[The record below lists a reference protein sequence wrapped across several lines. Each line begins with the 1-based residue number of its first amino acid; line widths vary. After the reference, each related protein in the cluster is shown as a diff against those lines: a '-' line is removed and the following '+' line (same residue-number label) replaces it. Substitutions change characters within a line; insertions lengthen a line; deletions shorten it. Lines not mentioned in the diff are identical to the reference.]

1 LYLFTGTLRVTAVV
15 LSYECL
21 RAFWFAAGIENI
33 QFTRFCDCKVMN
45 IQNKNTTRYTPRTH
59 HRIYSRISDIHKMIA
74 SCTYPSIE
82 KLAHRLN
89 VNPRTIKRD
98 IAALR
103 DQFNAPIEYDRQRRG
118 FYYTLPEWT
127 LPVQKMQEGDL
138 LAFFIAEN
146 AMRLVG
152 FVPEAMALR
161 KALSKIASMLPETI
175 SVNLCV
181 LNDMVRFENAP
192 HVNVDLK
199 LLERLSVCSI
209 SRETVEFDYYSPHNQ
224 KTKHRIADVHLLHNF
239 AGDWYAISYDH
250 EAGDFRDFHVG
261 RISNLKTTGQT
272 FNLQRGWDAETYLRR
287 GFQMMRGGRLTNVSI
302 CFDSYQA
309 QWIRERSCFH
319 PDEKREDLPDG
330 GLRLSFKIGEKGLDA
345 VARFCL
351 MYSGHCR
358 IEKPKRLREIVIEKL
373 RSALTMHDNLPPAP

>member
-1 LYLFTGTLRVTAVV
+1 
-15 LSYECL
+15 
-21 RAFWFAAGIENI
+21 
-33 QFTRFCDCKVMN
+33 
-45 IQNKNTTRYTPRTH
+45 H

-161 KALSKIASMLPETI
+161 KALS
-175 SVNLCV
+175 
-181 LNDMVRFENAP
+181 
-192 HVNVDLK
+192 
-199 LLERLSVCSI
+199 
-209 SRETVEFDYYSPHNQ
+209 
-224 KTKHRIADVHLLHNF
+224 
-239 AGDWYAISYDH
+239 
-250 EAGDFRDFHVG
+250 
-261 RISNLKTTGQT
+261 
-272 FNLQRGWDAETYLRR
+272 
-287 GFQMMRGGRLTNVSI
+287 
-302 CFDSYQA
+302 
-309 QWIRERSCFH
+309 
-319 PDEKREDLPDG
+319 
-330 GLRLSFKIGEKGLDA
+330 
-345 VARFCL
+345 
-351 MYSGHCR
+351 
-358 IEKPKRLREIVIEKL
+358 
-373 RSALTMHDNLPPAP
+373 